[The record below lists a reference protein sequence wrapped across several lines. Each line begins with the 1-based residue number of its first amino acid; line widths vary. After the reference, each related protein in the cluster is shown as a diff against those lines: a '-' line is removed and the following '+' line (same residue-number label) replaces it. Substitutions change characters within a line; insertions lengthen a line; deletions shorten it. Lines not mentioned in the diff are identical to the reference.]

1 MNEKPNITL
10 QTALQAQSA
19 LRARAG
25 LEPELFPVNE
35 FVGMISD
42 EIEQLRNMG
51 QSDEEIADLV
61 RSSSPIHVSADDIS
75 QYYAPLEARNAFKGG
90 E

>member
-1 MNEKPNITL
+1 MNEKSNISL
-10 QTALQAQSA
+10 EAALRAQSA

-25 LEPELFPVNE
+25 LGRELFAVNE

-42 EIEQLRNMG
+42 EIEQLRKMG
-51 QSDEEIADLV
+51 RSDEEIADLI
-61 RSSSPIHVSADDIS
+61 RSSSQIEVKPQDIS
-75 QYYAPLEARNAFKGG
+75 QYYAPPEVRNAFKGG